1 VAGFEPPYVLAV
13 DVGSSAVK
21 AGLFDSQARSVE
33 DTEVSVAHKQRVASD
48 GTSEEAAGQILRATE
63 NAMDLVLEKAGRLAG
78 EIVGVGFDCMASTV
92 LGVDAEGTPVTPVYT
107 YADRVSAYV

>member
-1 VAGFEPPYVLAV
+1 MAGFEPPYVLAV

-63 NAMDLVLEKAGRLAG
+63 NAMDLYWKKPGDSPVKLLGA
-78 EIVGVGFDCMASTV
+78 DSTV
-92 LGVDAEGTPVTPVYT
+92 WQVLC
-107 YADRVSAYV
+107 